1 MIYMKKNKDRYF
13 LILIIIVLIVLILFY
28 VKDALKKENN
38 NNVINV
44 SVTETIESYDYTLK
58 SNKSELYK
66 TKFNELKNLLVTEY
80 LEEDYLKLISEMF
93 IIDFYTLDGKISNT
107 DIGGIDFVYKN
118 IKDNFSLKAT
128 ETIYKYVENNL
139 YSNHNLEFPIV
150 KEVTVTDIKKI
161 TYNFEDK
168 KDSNAY
174 QVIVNWNYEKD
185 LGYETQ
191 KTLYF
196 VHEDNK
202 LSLVEIA

>member
-1 MIYMKKNKDRYF
+1 MKKNKDRYF

-150 KEVTVTDIKKI
+150 KEVTVTDIKK
-161 TYNFEDK
+161 
-168 KDSNAY
+168 
-174 QVIVNWNYEKD
+174 
-185 LGYETQ
+185 
-191 KTLYF
+191 
-196 VHEDNK
+196 
-202 LSLVEIA
+202 